1 MSTKRAV
8 VIVLLAAGVV
18 AGATLALY
26 VHRASPPVAAQGESG
41 TDASRLE
48 ADLNQL
54 KNVTPSQSHAMA
66 DVAEHWTNL
75 WFAAQKKNWP
85 LAQFFFDEARSHMLW
100 TIRIRPVR
108 KAPDGKAVDL
118 NSIFQAIDTSAL
130 AQVKTAIEQKDF
142 AQSAAAYK
150 VALES
155 CYSCHKASGKPYLRP
170 MVPQSPTQSIINLDP
185 DAAWPQ

>member
-66 DVAEHWTNL
+66 AVASHWTSL
-75 WFAAQKKNWP
+75 WCAGQKTNRQ
-85 LAQFFFDEARSHMLW
+85 LAQFYSDESRSHLLW
-100 TIRIRPVR
+100 PIRIRRGR

-118 NSIFQAIDTSAL
+118 KSIFDAIDTSSL
-130 AQVKTAIEQKDF
+130 AAVKTAIEQKDA
-142 AQSAAAYK
+142 AQFGTAYK
-150 VALES
+150 
-155 CYSCHKASGKPYLRP
+155 
-170 MVPQSPTQSIINLDP
+170 
-185 DAAWPQ
+185 